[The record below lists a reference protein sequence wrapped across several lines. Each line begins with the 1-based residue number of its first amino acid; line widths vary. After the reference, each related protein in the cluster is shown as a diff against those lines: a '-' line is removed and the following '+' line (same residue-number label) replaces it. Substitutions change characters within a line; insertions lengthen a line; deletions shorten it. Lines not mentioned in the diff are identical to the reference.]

1 MPWRLGSGR
10 PRGQPSSPI
19 RRGTTRVRGW
29 KGEAVD
35 EVDEEREARSGG
47 RLRGERGGEGFSR
60 GGGTHR
66 SRENQRHSSSV
77 GFFSPESKGQVR
89 MR

>member
-35 EVDEEREARSGG
+35 EVDEDREARSGG
-47 RLRGERGGEGFSR
+47 RLRGERGGR
-60 GGGTHR
+60 GSAEAVGPIAPGRTR
-66 SRENQRHSSSV
+66 GIRRQSV
-77 GFFSPESKGQVR
+77 FFPGK
-89 MR
+89 